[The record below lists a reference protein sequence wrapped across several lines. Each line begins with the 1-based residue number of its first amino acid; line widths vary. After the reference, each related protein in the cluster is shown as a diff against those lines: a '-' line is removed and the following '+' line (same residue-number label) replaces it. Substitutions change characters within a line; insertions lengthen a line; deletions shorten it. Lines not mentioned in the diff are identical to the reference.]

1 MNFNYTIISKNIL
14 KGLSPRARNIL
25 EKRFG
30 LDLEDAGLKKATL
43 ESIGRE
49 YGITRE
55 RVRQIEK
62 EELEKVKK
70 EAQSKQGDVF
80 RYLEKKIRDSGSL
93 REEKSLVS
101 EIEVSSKMSGF
112 SGKNI
117 ANHIIFLLSLDPRL
131 KRQKESD
138 LFYTFWML
146 EQKSLERA
154 KKVIADFS
162 KLLKKEKSPL
172 TLDYYLEKRKV
183 SDVPVKAV
191 PHYLK
196 ISKVILKNSE
206 GEYGFSDWPEINPR
220 GVKDMAYLSLRKE
233 GKPLHFSAIAQNIG
247 KESHIQTVHNELI
260 KDARFILVG
269 RGVYG
274 LKEWGYEPGT
284 VQEIIFK
291 TLKKKNHPMS
301 KLEIVNNVLNQRFVK
316 KNTILLNLNNK
327 KYFQKDNQ
335 GKYRIR
341 LT

>member
-1 MNFNYTIISKNIL
+1 MNFNYTVISKNIL
-14 KGLSPRARNIL
+14 KGFSPRARNIL

-112 SGKNI
+112 SDKNI

-138 LFYTFWML
+138 LFYAFWML
-146 EQKSLERA
+146 EQK
-154 KKVIADFS
+154 
-162 KLLKKEKSPL
+162 
-172 TLDYYLEKRKV
+172 RKV
-183 SDVPVKAV
+183 
-191 PHYLK
+191 L
-196 ISKVILKNSE
+196 
-206 GEYGFSDWPEINPR
+206 
-220 GVKDMAYLSLRKE
+220 
-233 GKPLHFSAIAQNIG
+233 
-247 KESHIQTVHNELI
+247 
-260 KDARFILVG
+260 
-269 RGVYG
+269 
-274 LKEWGYEPGT
+274 
-284 VQEIIFK
+284 
-291 TLKKKNHPMS
+291 
-301 KLEIVNNVLNQRFVK
+301 
-316 KNTILLNLNNK
+316 
-327 KYFQKDNQ
+327 
-335 GKYRIR
+335 
-341 LT
+341 